1 MSYNQTP
8 NYKPIKITDMRNLY
22 VNLLTSIRGEEERH
36 FVKITASN
44 VFAEAIYR
52 DYSDKVDIAD
62 FRENETQYNNCM
74 LVYCVGDA
82 EKLGVKELYKL
93 VEDTV
98 ADANNEGVRFEE
110 LKNKLRSFKRGT
122 ILRN

>member
-1 MSYNQTP
+1 
-8 NYKPIKITDMRNLY
+8 MRNLY

-98 ADANNEGVRFEE
+98 ADANNECVRFEE